1 MAALQVQ
8 LLSVEYPCVTSSI
21 ARCVLW
27 LRYITVVSIY
37 YNHGYSIPNTRRN
50 CNVPSCFS
58 SRTVD
63 QNRSCAFKK
72 RSPAIQRI
80 ETSCKNSTLR
90 VLEATVLVALVS
102 HGPLGPSTEFTTLS
116 ATGQLEELRLP

>member
-37 YNHGYSIPNTRRN
+37 Y
-50 CNVPSCFS
+50 
-58 SRTVD
+58 
-63 QNRSCAFKK
+63 
-72 RSPAIQRI
+72 
-80 ETSCKNSTLR
+80 
-90 VLEATVLVALVS
+90 
-102 HGPLGPSTEFTTLS
+102 
-116 ATGQLEELRLP
+116 